1 MKLLL
6 HTCCGPCSIFPVRE
20 LRGRGAEVTG
30 FFFRHNIH
38 PFYECLRR
46 QETLDAYARQIG
58 LELICQEDYDLEGF
72 LRQIAFHEEERCR
85 ICYRERLGAAAAVA
99 RQGNFDGFSTTLLY
113 SRYQQHG
120 LIREMGEAIG
130 RSAGVPF
137 LYRDFRPGW
146 QQGVAESRS
155 LGMYRQKYC
164 GCIYSE
170 KESYLRTKKREKTAD
185 TEPSHRVSQPLN
197 PEP

>member
-20 LRGRGAEVTG
+20 LRADGAAVTG

-38 PFYECLRR
+38 PYAECLRR
-46 QETLDAYARQIG
+46 QETLQTYSQQIG
-58 LELICQEDYDLEGF
+58 LEVIYQDGYDLEGF
-72 LRQIAFHEEERCR
+72 IRQVAFHEDQRCR

-99 RQGNFDGFSTTLLY
+99 RQGNFEAFSTTLLY
-113 SRYQQHG
+113 SRYQQHEV
-120 LIREMGEAIG
+120 IREMGESIG
-130 RSAGVPF
+130 RTAGIPF
-137 LYRDFRPGW
+137 HYRDFRVGW

-170 KESYLRTKKREKTAD
+170 KERFFRTA
-185 TEPSHRVSQPLN
+185 P
-197 PEP
+197 

>member
-20 LRGRGAEVTG
+20 LRADGADVTG

-38 PFYECLRR
+38 PYSECLRR
-46 QETLDAYARQIG
+46 QETLHAYSQQIG
-58 LELICQEDYDLEGF
+58 LEVIYPDGYDLEGF
-72 LRQIAFHEEERCR
+72 IRKVAFHEDQRCR

-113 SRYQQHG
+113 SRYQQHEV
-120 LIREMGEAIG
+120 IREMGEAIG
-130 RSAGVPF
+130 RTAGVPF
-137 LYRDFRPGW
+137 HYRDFRAGW

-170 KESYLRTKKREKTAD
+170 KERFFRTA
-185 TEPSHRVSQPLN
+185 P
-197 PEP
+197 

>member
-1 MKLLL
+1 LRLLL

-20 LRGRGAEVTG
+20 LRASGADVTG

-38 PFYECLRR
+38 PYSECLRR
-46 QETLDAYARQIG
+46 QETLHTYSQQIG
-58 LELICQEDYDLEGF
+58 LEVIYQDGYDLEGF
-72 LRQIAFHEEERCR
+72 IRKVAFHEDQRCR

-113 SRYQQHG
+113 SRYQQHEV
-120 LIREMGEAIG
+120 IREMGESLG
-130 RSAGVPF
+130 RTAGVPF
-137 LYRDFRPGW
+137 HYRDFRSGW
-146 QQGVAESRS
+146 QQGVDESRS

-170 KESYLRTKKREKTAD
+170 KERFF
-185 TEPSHRVSQPLN
+185 RVVP
-197 PEP
+197 